1 MCPFQ
6 EDKTPSLVV
15 SPKTSRWHRPDKCNV
30 GGSTIDWVMRR
41 KGVSVSHAFELLRT
55 DQPIEEPRATE
66 TGGWEFLMV
75 WWTAPVPARFGET
88 IRFDRA
94 KYRLP
99 VLLF

>member
-1 MCPFQ
+1 M
-6 EDKTPSLVV
+6 
-15 SPKTSRWHRPDKCNV
+15 
-30 GGSTIDWVMRR
+30 
-41 KGVSVSHAFELLRT
+41 SVSHAFELLRT